1 MLNLT
6 SSGTAIT
13 KWSLW
18 SHTKATLSVL
28 LLLAL
33 QHCLELTLRAC
44 PQQGFWNLDIL
55 QRQSSILG
63 WLWCLLG
70 RRKKIQMET
79 KFVENIFEQLNK
91 LTKRES
97 DFIFQGSFL
106 CIHHKVWQKQ
116 QQLSSSD
123 HLTSQIQPKLPQLSE
138 YILQWTNLM
147 KEPQLKEL
155 LKFPLPLSLFS
166 YHHVIHAM
174 LVVLT
179 LWYEQQ
185 QMATVRACASSTS
198 SPIITLTTS
207 CAKQERK

>member
-55 QRQSSILG
+55 QRQDSVLG

-70 RRKKIQMET
+70 RRKKIQME
-79 KFVENIFEQLNK
+79 
-91 LTKRES
+91 
-97 DFIFQGSFL
+97 IFQGSFL
-106 CIHHKVWQKQ
+106 CRHHKVWQKQ

-123 HLTSQIQPKLPQLSE
+123 HLTSQIIQPKLPQLSE